1 MPCRSSTAQRSTEAQ
16 IYIDQLCQVDIRLA
30 RAYALIQAFLVL
42 VRERRGDALEAWMAE
57 ATHSGIEALALRPWV
72 AG

>member
-16 IYIDQLCQVDIRLA
+16 TYIDQLCQVDTCLA
-30 RAYALIQAFLVL
+30 QAYALIQAFLVL

-57 ATHSGIEALALRPWV
+57 ATHSGIEALALHPWAV
-72 AG
+72 G